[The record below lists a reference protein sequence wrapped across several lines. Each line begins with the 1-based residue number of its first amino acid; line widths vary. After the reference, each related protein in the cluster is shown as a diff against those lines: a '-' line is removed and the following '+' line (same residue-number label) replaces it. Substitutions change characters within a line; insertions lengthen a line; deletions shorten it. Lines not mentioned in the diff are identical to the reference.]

1 MKIQYKDRYE
11 KSNEPDY
18 KVYGRKWVRNTSGEY
33 YTDAYGRVIAL
44 IEKDSWK
51 ETFTVYTTS
60 YENIRDVHDERN
72 LVGVY
77 LSLYDA
83 KRETERLLGTP
94 SGNFIAPCLHYGGHE
109 NVFECPKWMLERFD
123 WRHIPSNGNIRSTK
137 T

>member
-1 MKIQYKDRYE
+1 MIFTE
-11 KSNEPDY
+11 KSEEPKY
-18 KVYGRKWVRNTSGEY
+18 YVYGRKWVKNISGEY

-44 IEKDSWK
+44 IEKNSWK

-60 YENIRDVHDERN
+60 YENVRGVQDERN

-94 SGNFIAPCLHYGGHE
+94 DRSDSHYIAPCLLCGGHE
-109 NVFECPKWMLERFD
+109 NVFDCPRHLFR
-123 WRHIPSNGNIRSTK
+123 WRGDLPLSGNIRSTG